1 MRHACVT
8 TTFYPTSEPKWEV
21 RNCTASDAFWW
32 SWREG
37 TGKDSSDFNVPCDH
51 VSGHHHGVVGYRG
64 LPRSPLDPSTRA
76 PSSCGR
82 GGRLKFRK
90 RQVQEAELWNLH
102 SGAHTKFQGEA
113 SLSCSS
119 SSRGT
124 IPSLNGILGSHL
136 VTLVVNGVIGEGARP
151 F

>member
-64 LPRSPLDPSTRA
+64 LPRSPLDPSTHA

-82 GGRLKFRK
+82 GGD
-90 RQVQEAELWNLH
+90 
-102 SGAHTKFQGEA
+102 
-113 SLSCSS
+113 SS
-119 SSRGT
+119 SASGRSRRQNCEISILEHTRSSGRGVSFVF
-124 IPSLNGILGSHL
+124 IFFKGHNPILERDPGITPGDFSSKWS
-136 VTLVVNGVIGEGARP
+136 NK
-151 F
+151 